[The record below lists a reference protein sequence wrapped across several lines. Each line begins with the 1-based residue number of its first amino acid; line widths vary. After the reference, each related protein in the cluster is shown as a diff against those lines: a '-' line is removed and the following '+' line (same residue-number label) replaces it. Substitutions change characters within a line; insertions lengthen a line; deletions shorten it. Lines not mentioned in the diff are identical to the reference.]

1 MTAPG
6 VSVSSG
12 TWACCPRVRF
22 SGRDRLC
29 TVAASCSRPRTVSG
43 YLGGAR
49 CDRPPSL
56 QRTVHFAGTR
66 RTTDAGVE
74 KPLTPFAI
82 CGHTLGT
89 LLIWFLPDA
98 LACVRHS
105 TSCPSVSA
113 VGSRGGRRG
122 DQGISA
128 LAAPP
133 SVCIGSCT
141 SRPPARRP
149 FCRAS
154 PSPPL
159 LYIRRKRRPRG
170 RSSREAHDLFR

>member
-6 VSVSSG
+6 VIVSSG
-12 TWACCPRVRF
+12 MWACCPRGRF
-22 SGRDRLC
+22 YGRDRLC

-98 LACVRHS
+98 GNCECHS
-105 TSCPSVSA
+105 TSCLSVPTWDSQDEHM
-113 VGSRGGRRG
+113 GGL
-122 DQGISA
+122 A
-128 LAAPP
+128 FAACAAPP
-133 SVCIGSCT
+133 SACIGSYT
-141 SRPPARRP
+141 SRLPARRP
-149 FCRAS
+149 FCTAS
-154 PSPPL
+154 PSPPGTAKAPGDL
-159 LYIRRKRRPRG
+159 LPRG
-170 RSSREAHDLFR
+170 RSFTI